1 MPDYSYV
8 SLDLERDLDAWGV
21 AEERPTGSRPK
32 VTLIRN
38 GDGQF
43 FIFKQPKRHRE
54 HQIWSE
60 LLSSYIAGDLLRWEV
75 QHAGVGIHRGNP
87 GNLLRYIYDPR
98 LGEEFIEGWSLC
110 TQIDPAFDVVKGT
123 RHTLPLLLRTWDE
136 VIRPAY
142 GMARLDFLNFWSRA
156 LALDTFISNR
166 DRHAENWA
174 IVTSGTTTARMAAL
188 YDQGS
193 SMGCEIDT
201 VGLSRWYDWS
211 GSLIPRRLER
221 YRDLGRHHVRLDAPA
236 NDGAPFTVLSR
247 RLLEVHPAGRTA
259 FEQVAAVDLGRVESV
274 IENIVARAPLPP
286 PHALTEQR
294 AEHMLA
300 VLRLGLERI
309 RSILRQRGP
318 S

>member
-1 MPDYSYV
+1 MQNYSYV
-8 SLDLERDLDAWGV
+8 SLDLQQDLDVWGV

-75 QHAGVGIHRGNP
+75 QHAGIGIYRGKP

-98 LGEEFIEGWSLC
+98 IGEQFIEGWSLC
-110 TQIDPAFDVVKGT
+110 IQIDPAFDVVKGT
-123 RHTLPLLLRTWDE
+123 RHTFPLLLRTWDE

-142 GMARLDFLNFWSRA
+142 GMARLDFLTFWTQA
-156 LALDTFISNR
+156 LALDTLISNR

-174 IVTSGTTTARMAAL
+174 IVTSGATARMAAL

-201 VGLSRWYDWS
+201 VGLARWYDRS
-211 GSLIPRRLER
+211 GSLIPHRLER
-221 YRDLGRHHVRLDAPA
+221 YRDAGRHHVRLDAPVG
-236 NDGAPFTVLSR
+236 DGARFIVLCR

-259 FEQVAAVDLGRVESV
+259 FEQVAAIDLDRVRSV
-274 IENIVARAPLPP
+274 IEDIIDRAPLPP
-286 PHALTEQR
+286 PHALTDRR

-309 RSILRQRGP
+309 RSILHQRGP